1 MGNLLGNSVSSG
13 SKDEK
18 QNSIIENK
26 PIMVAAA
33 MGMAGALGGDEGMK
47 VARIHPIQLEGDKP
61 KIDPKVAKDMEQR
74 FGF

>member
-33 MGMAGALGGDEGMK
+33 MGMAGALGGEEGMK
-47 VARIHPIQLEGDKP
+47 MARIYPIQLEEKV
-61 KIDPKVAKDMEQR
+61 KIDTKVAKDMEQR